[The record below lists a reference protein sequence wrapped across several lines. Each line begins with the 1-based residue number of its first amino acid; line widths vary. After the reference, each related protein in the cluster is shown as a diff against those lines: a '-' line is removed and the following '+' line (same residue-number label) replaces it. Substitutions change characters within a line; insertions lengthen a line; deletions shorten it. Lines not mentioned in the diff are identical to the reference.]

1 MKPLIKLGGIAAL
14 FSGLVPGLVTGSF
27 AQTTLPAS
35 LRLTTGV
42 DTTKP
47 GFLVRTAQAEGIDH
61 AGSVVT
67 SERLLNGDLGA
78 NIANLADP
86 NYTFATDLGFFI
98 VNQGLNFRHD
108 AGIDADNGVLVG
120 PEFPDA
126 LIPGLPGTT
135 GSSEQAAAE
144 AIAFLEFPT
153 AGTYEFGVSSDDAFK
168 LTFGVN
174 PRDRFATVLRQFS
187 GERAMTE
194 TRVILVNVTEPGI
207 YPFRCLWANRLG
219 ASGWE
224 WFLFD
229 GAGNRVAVG
238 NPTNTVKSYYS
249 GPLRPYVANIFPE
262 SGAVGVSPTAAVVAN
277 LRDDSIALDGSS
289 VSLTVTAD
297 EGGAAVAGAL
307 TLNKVGTQT
316 TATFTPSAAL
326 EVGALYNVTLKFS
339 DAGTPPLPR
348 TNTWSFRVSTAAIEA
363 AAAIPESQVDK
374 TKTGFRLFV
383 HQADGAEFDN
393 AASLDNIRNQLE
405 GLEGDNLADLS
416 AANADGYF
424 LFSTPANSVI
434 NLNNFYEVVEK
445 GNFTSTNGFADLA
458 FPGTPGNGGLD
469 WTADNL
475 ATEIMTVLHFPTAG
489 SYTLGIFGIDSFS
502 VAIGDGKRGPKDLFA
517 TVLGDFD
524 GNITENFLFSFFV
537 PTPGYY
543 PVRLIHNIGIRQG
556 DLEFF
561 SADAD
566 GTNLKL
572 INTPGGIQ
580 AYQPPASFP
589 AYVRNV
595 TPGVNIAGMQEFT
608 IVDVLPNATVSANIV
623 DDGTT
628 VSPANVSLKVDG
640 AGTSTAVKNGKV
652 TTVTFTRTEDFLPAS
667 AHTATLVYTDS
678 AGTTV
683 TNEWDFEIVEA
694 FIPDTARS
702 YPLGSQIANTRGF
715 KVRTWQL
722 PLAFVSGENG
732 SVTKSEAMLAGILPG
747 ANDVDF
753 TDTTYP
759 RDGEWWQVDT
769 INFGPGSLGSITGD
783 HKLPGL
789 PGKSGRMDHYAAEA
803 ITYIEMPTA
812 GLYQLSVHSDD
823 SPRIMQQE
831 EQSFQFG
838 CVVITSPPS
847 LAGKRIGMS
856 ATRTSIGS
864 GFGVDLPTDEP
875 LVLNLVAA
883 NPILANT
890 ALANAAQ
897 AKDAAVL
904 IQRGAVAF
912 GLKAVQAKAAGA
924 KAVIIFND
932 GTGDRPDRPPIF
944 MGGTAEGVDIP
955 CLFIN
960 YRDGTNL
967 VAELA
972 KGPITVSIQDNPE
985 QQALIPND
993 GWTGGWTYSV
1003 FVDKPAIYP
1012 FRFVSGNGGGDYS
1025 MEWTVV
1031 KPDGSEVLLNSA
1043 DDVAGLKTFR
1053 AVTPPPITVSGVP
1066 PAGLTGATMTNI
1078 VIDHANKTITVDM
1091 PTSGEQGYITISP
1104 RHTILSV
1111 QPVGNKLVVR
1121 YN

>member
-1 MKPLIKLGGIAAL
+1 MKPLIKLGGVAAL
-14 FSGLVPGLVTGSF
+14 LSGLVPGLVTGSY

-35 LRLTTGV
+35 LRVTSGV
-42 DTTKP
+42 DTTKT
-47 GFLVRTAQAEGIDH
+47 GFLVRTVQVDGIDNG
-61 AGSVVT
+61 GSVVT
-67 SERLLNGDLGA
+67 AERQLNGDLGP
-78 NIANLADP
+78 NVANLADP
-86 NYTFATDLGFFI
+86 NYTYDASLGFFI

-108 AGIDADNGVLVG
+108 AGVDTDNGVLVG
-120 PEFPDA
+120 PEFPD
-126 LIPGLPGTT
+126 IGVPGLPGLS
-135 GSSEQAAAE
+135 GSSEQAVSE

-174 PRDRFATVLRQFS
+174 PRDRFATNLRQFT

-229 GAGNRVAVG
+229 SAGNRVAVG
-238 NPTNTVKSYYS
+238 NPTNSVKSYYS

-262 SGAVGVSPTAAVVAN
+262 SGAAGVSPTAAIVAN
-277 LRDDSIALDGSS
+277 IRDDSIALDGAS
-289 VSLTVTAD
+289 VSITVAEE
-297 EGGAAVAGAL
+297 EGANVAGTL
-307 TLNKVGTQT
+307 NLNKVGTQT

-326 EVGALYNVTLKFS
+326 EVGALYNVTLKFA
-339 DAGTPPLPR
+339 DAGTPALAR

-363 AAAIPESQVDK
+363 AAALPEAQVDK

-383 HQADGAEFDN
+383 HQADGEVFDN
-393 AASLDNIRNQLE
+393 GAALDSIRNQLE
-405 GLEGDNLADLS
+405 GLVGENLADLS
-416 AANADGYF
+416 EADANGYF
-424 LFSTPANSVI
+424 YFNTPAKSVI

-445 GNFTSTNGFADLA
+445 GNFHSTNGFPDIA

-469 WTADNL
+469 WNADNL
-475 ATEIMTVLHFPTAG
+475 ATEVMTVLHFPTAG

-524 GNITENFLFSFFV
+524 GDITENYLFSFFV
-537 PTPGYY
+537 PSPGYY
-543 PVRLIHNIGIRQG
+543 PVRVIHNIGIQQG

-566 GTNLKL
+566 GSNIKL
-572 INTPGGIQ
+572 VNTPGGIQ

-595 TPGVNIAGMQEFT
+595 SPGVNIAGMQDFT
-608 IVDVLPNATVSANIV
+608 IIEVMPNATVSANIV

-628 VSPANVSLKVDG
+628 VSPGSVSLKVDG
-640 AGTSTAVKNGKV
+640 AGTSSAVKNGKV
-652 TTVTFTRTEDFLPAS
+652 TTVTFNRTADFAPAS
-667 AHTATLVYTDS
+667 THTATLVYTDS

-694 FIPDTARS
+694 FVPDLARS
-702 YPLGSQIANTRGF
+702 YPLGSQVASQRGF
-715 KVRTWQL
+715 KVRTAQL
-722 PLAFVSGENG
+722 PIGFVSGENG
-732 SVTKSEAMLAGILPG
+732 SVTKSEAILAGILPG
-747 ANDVDF
+747 ANDVDLD
-753 TDTTYP
+753 DTTYP
-759 RDGEWWQVDT
+759 REGDWWQLET
-769 INFGPGSLGSITGD
+769 INFGNGNQGSIPGD
-783 HKLPGL
+783 AKVPGI
-789 PGKSGRMDHYAAEA
+789 PGKAGRTDHYAAEA

-812 GLYQLSVHSDD
+812 GLYQFSVHSDD

-838 CVVITSPPS
+838 CIVITSPAA

-864 GFGVDLPTDEP
+864 GFGVDLPTQEP

-883 NPILANT
+883 DPILAN
-890 ALANAAQ
+890 APLANAAQ

-932 GTGDRPDRPPIF
+932 GSGDRPDRPPIY

-967 VAELA
+967 LA
-972 KGPITVSIQDNPE
+972 QLANGPITVSLQDNPE

-993 GWTGGWTYSV
+993 GYFGGWTYSV
-1003 FVDKPAIYP
+1003 FVEQPGIYP

-1031 KPDGSEVLLNSA
+1031 KSDGSEVLLNSA
-1043 DDVAGLKTFR
+1043 DDSAALKTYR
-1053 AVTPPPITVSGVP
+1053 AVNAPAVPTMSFTPTATGMRITWANGTLQAADTLHGTFTDVPGVSSPHNVTP
-1066 PAGLTGATMTNI
+1066 
-1078 VIDHANKTITVDM
+1078 D
-1091 PTSGEQGYITISP
+1091 GEAKFY
-1104 RHTILSV
+1104 R
-1111 QPVGNKLVVR
+1111 VR
-1121 YN
+1121 R